1 MYNSQFPIKEAG
13 NKVNHLQDEK
23 VQMQWERRGLLFV
36 RSLISS
42 VFGRSAG
49 SILSPQLKV
58 L

>member
-1 MYNSQFPIKEAG
+1 M
-13 NKVNHLQDEK
+13 NHLQDEK